1 MRSLQT
7 TFSLFF
13 FCKLHAVIT
22 LEYEVDSTLRTGQEV
37 FSGGELYRLDCG
49 GPAPYQDRADNPDT
63 TNSHCNFS
71 SQFQQESA
79 SSFV

>member
-1 MRSLQT
+1 MRVQKLSFPC
-7 TFSLFF
+7 FSFV
-13 FCKLHAVIT
+13 KLHAVIT